1 MQRIVGPVAVAAFTF
16 MRTIFSTCRQILSV
30 FTQAMGA
37 EITGLF
43 GREDWPGLSR
53 LYNVSE
59 RLIFFLIALVN
70 LTVLMLSPVLITLW
84 IHKKAA
90 AGVAHGTVSDLF
102 TVTPY
107 VIASALSMV
116 ISLKEHK
123 HQFQFSTNTHV
134 ELARV
139 VFFSYVGMVLASV
152 GTVQYAGVNGFLWT
166 WLAVETLQTA
176 YLVKLNTRLFAH
188 VEAIDR
194 VYILRLCAICGAGL
208 CVALAALP
216 RTSELSL
223 WMQTCIG
230 SAAALVV
237 GLVAWQVFGV
247 REVYTSMTGR
257 LAKRFA

>member
-1 MQRIVGPVAVAAFTF
+1 

-43 GREDWPGLSR
+43 GRRDWTGLSR

-70 LTVLMLSPVLITLW
+70 LSVLMLSPVLITLW
-84 IHKKAA
+84 IHKKSAA
-90 AGVAHGTVSDLF
+90 AVTHGTVSSLF
-102 TVTPY
+102 SVTPY
-107 VIASALSMV
+107 VITSALSMV

-139 VFFSYVGMVLASV
+139 VFCTYITMVLVSIGAI
-152 GTVQYAGVNGFLWT
+152 QYAGVNGFLWT
-166 WLAVETLQTA
+166 WLAAESLQTA
-176 YLVKLNTRLFAH
+176 YLVKLNARLFAH
-188 VEAIDR
+188 VESIDR
-194 VYILRLCAICGAGL
+194 AYIPKLLAVCGVGLVVAI
-208 CVALAALP
+208 VALP
-216 RTSELSL
+216 NTSTLSL
-223 WMQTCIG
+223 WTQTGIG
-230 SAAALVV
+230 TAAALVT

-247 REVYTSMTGR
+247 REVYSSMTSR